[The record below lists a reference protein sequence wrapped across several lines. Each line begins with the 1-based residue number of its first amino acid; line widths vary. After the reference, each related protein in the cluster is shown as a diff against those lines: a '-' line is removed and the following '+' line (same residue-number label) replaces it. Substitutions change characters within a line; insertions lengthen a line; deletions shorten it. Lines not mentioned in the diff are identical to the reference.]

1 MMESVQYERNTDMQC
16 ERCNKKKV
24 TVYYRENRN
33 GRIRALRLCGDCA
46 ERMEQA
52 GELED
57 MSTPLMGHHTFLPFS
72 EGVVSALPLSPDG
85 GSRSVGKKCPSCG
98 GVFSELAVGGMLG
111 CPDCYVS
118 FAEELAEPLRVLHG
132 RVCHN
137 GRVSAGHKARLE
149 RAKRLEE
156 LRLRLKEA
164 VTAEE
169 YERAA
174 ALRDEI
180 RGLEALR

>member
-1 MMESVQYERNTDMQC
+1 MQC

-57 MSTPLMGHHTFLPFS
+57 LSTPLAGLHARLFN
-72 EGVVSALPLSPDG
+72 EGLLASLPLPPEG
-85 GSRSVGKKCPSCG
+85 WSRSSGRKCPSCG
-98 GVFSELAVGGMLG
+98 GVFSELAVGGTLG
-111 CPDCYVS
+111 CPDCYES
-118 FAEELAEPLRVLHG
+118 FSEELTEPLRILHG
-132 RVCHN
+132 RVCHS
-137 GRVSAGHKARLE
+137 GRSSAGHKARLE
-149 RAKRLEE
+149 RESRLEE
-156 LRLRLKEA
+156 LRSRLKEA